1 MAIRALGFEV
11 KKADVLKILRDYDR
25 EGSGKIKFQDFSEV
39 SKSYQELNEQRF
51 SLEMYFQI
59 VHDLILGNVELVCYT
74 VKQEIFTLKIMRVK
88 KFSWFARSMK
98 FNC

>member
-1 MAIRALGFEV
+1 MAISALGFEV

-39 SKSYQELNEQRF
+39 SKLYQELNEQRF

-59 VHDLILGNVELVCYT
+59 VHD
-74 VKQEIFTLKIMRVK
+74 
-88 KFSWFARSMK
+88 W
-98 FNC
+98 

>member
-25 EGSGKIKFQDFSEV
+25 EGSGTIKFQDFSEV
-39 SKSYQELNEQRF
+39 SKLYQELNEQRF

-59 VHDLILGNVELVCYT
+59 VHD
-74 VKQEIFTLKIMRVK
+74 
-88 KFSWFARSMK
+88 W
-98 FNC
+98 

>member
-39 SKSYQELNEQRF
+39 SKLYQELNEQRF

-59 VHDLILGNVELVCYT
+59 VHD
-74 VKQEIFTLKIMRVK
+74 
-88 KFSWFARSMK
+88 W
-98 FNC
+98 

>member
-59 VHDLILGNVELVCYT
+59 VHD
-74 VKQEIFTLKIMRVK
+74 
-88 KFSWFARSMK
+88 W
-98 FNC
+98 